1 MEHFLFWDDH
11 GGLWGIDEDNFFG
24 KKEVVGLPIEQMI
37 RNGFKRPL
45 DLIVLGDQVL
55 LVWAR
60 NRRPL
65 DVLKPTQ
72 WKESLGMKTIQFRV
86 ERDGNGNL
94 VASGFQDGKINEVS
108 KIRVFVFIEV
118 QI

>member
-11 GGLWGIDEDNFFG
+11 GGLWGIEEGNFFG
-24 KKEVVGLPIEQMI
+24 KKEVVRLPIEQMI

-94 VASGFQDGKINEVS
+94 VASGFQDGKINEVR
-108 KIRVFVFIEV
+108 KICVCFH
-118 QI
+118 